1 MAQDVLCKRCGNGAP
16 PSVDVPYGGALGE
29 EIRGHVCAACWD
41 EWLKMEVM
49 VINELRLN
57 FIDPKSKEVLTRHL
71 RAFLKLD
78 EDG

>member
-1 MAQDVLCKRCGNGAP
+1 MSQEVTCNRCGKQASP
-16 PSVDVPYGGALGE
+16 PTDVPYGGKLGE
-29 EIRGHVCAACWD
+29 EIRGQVCAACWD

-57 FIDPKSKEVLTRHL
+57 FIDPKSRDVLVKQL
-71 RAFLKLD
+71 REFLQLA